1 MLTKIGD
8 WFLSRTTKDRVI
20 TIVIALAGMLF
31 NFLTANNK
39 WVSFL
44 FGIIL
49 VIEIGLIIV
58 IVSAT
63 VSVMLEN
70 KEDEAE
76 QKAALERLKA
86 ELSYD
91 DFKEVRFIPK
101 NSDSLNIQRC
111 MEIFEDFEVTHFA
124 RLCGDDNVIVIA
136 KDASGRDSIPNT
148 MTPQFF
154 EANYKVL

>member
-49 VIEIGLIIV
+49 VIEIV
-58 IVSAT
+58 IVFAT
-63 VSVMLEN
+63 VAVMLEN
-70 KEDEAE
+70 KKDEAE

>member
-49 VIEIGLIIV
+49 VIEIV
-58 IVSAT
+58 IVFAT
-63 VSVMLEN
+63 VAVMLEN
-70 KEDEAE
+70 KKDEAE
-76 QKAALERLKA
+76 QKAALERLKS

>member
-20 TIVIALAGMLF
+20 TIVIALGGMLF

-44 FGIIL
+44 FGTIL

-58 IVSAT
+58 IAAAT
-63 VSVMLEN
+63 VAVMLEN
-70 KEDEAE
+70 KKDEAE

-91 DFKEVRFIPK
+91 YFKEVCFMPK
-101 NSDSLNIQRC
+101 NSNSLNIQRC
-111 MEIFEDFEVTHFA
+111 MEIFEDFGMTHFA
-124 RLCGDDNVIVIA
+124 RLCGDDVIVIA
-136 KDASGRDSIPNT
+136 KDANGHESIPNT

-154 EANYKVL
+154 EANYKVLQ

>member
-31 NFLTANNK
+31 NFLTVNNK

-49 VIEIGLIIV
+49 VIEIV
-58 IVSAT
+58 IVFAT
-63 VSVMLEN
+63 VAVMLEN
-70 KEDEAE
+70 KKDEAE

-101 NSDSLNIQRC
+101 NFDSLNIQRC

>member
-31 NFLTANNK
+31 NFLTVNNK

-49 VIEIGLIIV
+49 VIEIV
-58 IVSAT
+58 IVFAT
-63 VSVMLEN
+63 VAVMLEN
-70 KEDEAE
+70 KKDEAE